1 MLKQGNICLKHV
13 YLHYTIWYVQ
23 SIHTK
28 IHVFACYASMYA
40 LHVTVK
46 LLATLTKVVISPA
59 LSEISPEAS
68 ANTAKPT
75 KFHIK
80 QMENGAISWIA
91 KTNST
96 FSAG

>member
-1 MLKQGNICLKHV
+1 
-13 YLHYTIWYVQ
+13 
-23 SIHTK
+23 
-28 IHVFACYASMYA
+28 MYA

-59 LSEISPEAS
+59 LRKISPEAS

-80 QMENGAISWIA
+80 QMANGEILWIV
-91 KTNST
+91 KTSST